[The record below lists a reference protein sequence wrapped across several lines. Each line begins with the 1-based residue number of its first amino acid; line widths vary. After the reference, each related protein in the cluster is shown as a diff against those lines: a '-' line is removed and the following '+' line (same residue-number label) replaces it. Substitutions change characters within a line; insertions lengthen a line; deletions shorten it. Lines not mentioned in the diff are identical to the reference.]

1 MRVFVVQ
8 HQHERHGCDEVKFIG
23 VYSTARRGRAAI
35 ARAKRLPGFRNHPRG
50 FSVDPYVVDMTHWDE
65 GFKTVWLG
73 RGRPS
78 SARRPSNKPLERT
91 GRARRSAPIR

>member
-1 MRVFVVQ
+1 MFSINTSVMDVTRSNSSVCIRLHAV
-8 HQHERHGCDEVKFIG
+8 
-23 VYSTARRGRAAI
+23 GRAAI